1 MATFKIT
8 SQAPD
13 VCHIFS
19 RLFTPYHTLSSRL
32 KEKHFHL
39 ATLKLVPKLQFYTTT
54 YHVLSLLITP
64 YLQGWKENHFHFATL
79 KLNPK
84 IKILSHLASGVEN
97 SFADRITRMSF
108 YPNYYQLFIHGKFL
122 MNEKKLLIV
131 GPPGSGKASWFAPFQ
146 SMLTN
151 VNLLFQQLKNNS
163 FYLFR
168 NTFH

>member
-13 VCHIFS
+13 VYHIFS

-108 YPNYYQLFIHGKFL
+108 YPNYYKLFIHGKFP

-131 GPPGSGKASWFAPFQ
+131 GPPDSGKASWFSPFQ

-151 VNLLFQQLKNNS
+151 INLLFQ
-163 FYLFR
+163 R
-168 NTFH
+168 